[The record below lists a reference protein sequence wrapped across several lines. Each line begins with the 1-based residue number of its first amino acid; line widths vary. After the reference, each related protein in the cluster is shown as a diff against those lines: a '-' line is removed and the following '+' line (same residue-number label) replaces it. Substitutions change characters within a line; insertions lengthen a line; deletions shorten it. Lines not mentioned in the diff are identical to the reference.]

1 MDRKMDKELNK
12 RELIGTIIDRAEDLL
27 EKLTGSEETVIAGE
41 DYDWLSGQIT
51 EILAL
56 HQEQPDPEVW
66 YTETWVDQDIVDAL
80 EDQNIEATQERLE
93 QVKERVIPLF
103 DDKTERNEQIADVVW
118 ELFKPAEKVRR
129 LLDGT
134 DEDNRT
140 AQKK

>member
-1 MDRKMDKELNK
+1 MDKTVDSKADRK
-12 RELIGTIIDRAEDLL
+12 ELIGAIIDRAEDLL
-27 EKLTGSEETVIAGE
+27 VKLTGSEETVIAGE

-93 QVKERVIPLF
+93 QVKKRVIPLF

-118 ELFKPAEKVRR
+118 ELFEPAEEVRR

-134 DEDNRT
+134 DEDTRT

>member
-1 MDRKMDKELNK
+1 MDKTVDSKADRK
-12 RELIGTIIDRAEDLL
+12 ELIGAIIDRAEDLL

-118 ELFKPAEKVRR
+118 ELFEPAEKVRR

>member
-1 MDRKMDKELNK
+1 MDKTVDSKADRK
-12 RELIGTIIDRAEDLL
+12 ELIGAIIDRAEDLL

-118 ELFKPAEKVRR
+118 ELFEPAEEVKRILNV
-129 LLDGT
+129 T
-134 DEDNRT
+134 DEDIQML
-140 AQKK
+140 QKN

>member
-1 MDRKMDKELNK
+1 MDKTVDSKADRK
-12 RELIGTIIDRAEDLL
+12 ELIGDIIDRAEDLL

>member
-1 MDRKMDKELNK
+1 MDKKVDSKADRK
-12 RELIGTIIDRAEDLL
+12 ELIGAIIDRAEDLL

-118 ELFKPAEKVRR
+118 ELFEPAEEVKRILNV
-129 LLDGT
+129 T
-134 DEDNRT
+134 DEDIQML
-140 AQKK
+140 QKN

>member
-1 MDRKMDKELNK
+1 MDKTVDSKADRK
-12 RELIGTIIDRAEDLL
+12 ELIGAIIDRAEDLL
-27 EKLTGSEETVIAGE
+27 VKLTGSEETVIAGE

-51 EILAL
+51 EIVAL

-93 QVKERVIPLF
+93 QVKKRVIPLF

-118 ELFKPAEKVRR
+118 ELFEPAEEVRR

-134 DEDNRT
+134 DEDTRT

>member
-1 MDRKMDKELNK
+1 MDKTVDSKADRK
-12 RELIGTIIDRAEDLL
+12 ELIGAIIDRAEDLL